1 VDYFDC
7 GEAWWAIL
15 YRSRRSTS
23 ASFTSAS
30 ITGFTNNTTS
40 GWLVGGGIE
49 WAFAPNWSA
58 KIEYDYLGLN
68 NRTFTAPAGTFLAE
82 ICLAVRV
89 GRSSVSA
96 ALFSDSGAIARGGSV
111 AAC

>member
-1 VDYFDC
+1 V
-7 GEAWWAIL
+7 
-15 YRSRRSTS
+15 
-23 ASFTSAS
+23 TSAS

-68 NRTFTAPAGTFLAE
+68 NRTFTAPAGTFLAGDTFSTSNPN
-82 ICLAVRV
+82 VQMVKV
-89 GRSSVSA
+89 GA
-96 ALFSDSGAIARGGSV
+96 NYLFKYGAGGY
-111 AAC
+111 